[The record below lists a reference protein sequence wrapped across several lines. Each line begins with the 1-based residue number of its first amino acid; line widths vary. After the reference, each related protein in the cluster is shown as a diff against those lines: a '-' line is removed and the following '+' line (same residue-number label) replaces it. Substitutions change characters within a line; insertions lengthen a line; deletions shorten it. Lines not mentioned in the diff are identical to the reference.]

1 MAVVEGTNQSE
12 RNKKIAAIVLGSIA
26 LIALAYMFLGSGGS
40 SGTKRPPA
48 NNNSNRAG
56 ATATPSSRTNVPEP
70 ATVRDP
76 NDLLRPIFLPEN
88 PPAVPEAGR
97 NIFAFYVPPPK
108 PTPDPNAAAVEPTPV
123 PEPQPNVI
131 LGGIS
136 PVNVY
141 AHTGDFTLDVT
152 GDQFTPE
159 TRIYIGGA
167 ELETRFVSPQQLST
181 KVPAQL
187 ISFEGGREV
196 QVRSADGQLFSNKAT
211 LNVMPAP
218 VPNYTFVGVSIK
230 PRGNDVAI
238 VKEKNGRELLNVQ
251 RGDILGGRFRIT
263 GISVKELTLTDTSL
277 NIKHKLPLV
286 GDNSNPNTGGQPR
299 YPQQQPQPQPQPIE
313 PPAEPIEVPEE
324 EEPTEP

>member
-26 LIALAYMFLGSGGS
+26 IIALAYMFLASGS
-40 SGTKRPPA
+40 SGTKRPT
-48 NNNSNRAG
+48 NNNQ
-56 ATATPSSRTNVPEP
+56 RTVTTTTTTTRLP
-70 ATVRDP
+70 APKPGDDIDE
-76 NDLLRPIFLPEN
+76 NALLRPIPTSFT

-97 NIFAFYVPPPK
+97 NIFAFYVPTPK
-108 PTPDPNAAAVEPTPV
+108 PTPDPNQPPPEQPTPE
-123 PEPQPNVI
+123 PPQPTLI

-152 GDQFTPE
+152 GDKFTPE

-167 ELETRFVSPQQLST
+167 ELETRFVSAQQLST

-187 ISFEGGREV
+187 ISFEGGRDV
-196 QVRSADGQLFSNKAT
+196 MVRSPDGQLFSNTAT

-218 VPNYTFVGVSIK
+218 VPNYSFVGVSIK
-230 PRGNDVAI
+230 PRGNDLAI
-238 VKEKNGRELLNVQ
+238 VKEKNGRDLLNVQ
-251 RGDILGGRFRIT
+251 RGDILGGRFRVT
-263 GISVKELTLTDTSL
+263 GISVKELTLTDTNL
-277 NIKHKLPLV
+277 NIKHKLPFV
-286 GDNSNPNTGGQPR
+286 GDGSNPNAGGQPR
-299 YPQQQPQPQPQPIE
+299 YPQAQPQPQPQPVE

>member
-26 LIALAYMFLGSGGS
+26 TIALAYMFLGSSGS
-40 SGTKRPPA
+40 KRP
-48 NNNSNRAG
+48 
-56 ATATPSSRTNVPEP
+56 ATPPGAKASPTPPRNKIPSAAELNE
-70 ATVRDP
+70 DP
-76 NDLLRPIFLPEN
+76 LAVLRPIPTTFN

-108 PTPDPNAAAVEPTPV
+108 PTPDPNATPVEPTPE
-123 PEPQPNVI
+123 PAPQPNVI

-152 GDQFTPE
+152 GDKFTPE
-159 TRIYIGGA
+159 TRIYIGGG
-167 ELETRFVSPQQLST
+167 ELETRFVSPQQLSA

-187 ISFEGGREV
+187 ISFEGGRDV
-196 QVRSADGQLFSNKAT
+196 QVRSTDGQLFSNKAT

-218 VPNYTFVGVSIK
+218 VPNYTFIGVSIK
-230 PRGNDVAI
+230 PRGNDLAI
-238 VKEKNGRELLNVQ
+238 VKEKNGRDLLNVQ
-251 RGDILGGRFRIT
+251 RGDLLGGRFRVT

-286 GDNSNPNTGGQPR
+286 GDGPNPNVGGQQR
-299 YPQQQPQPQPQPIE
+299 YPQAQPQPQPQPVE

>member
-12 RNKKIAAIVLGSIA
+12 RNKKIAAIVLGSVA
-26 LIALAYMFLGSGGS
+26 VIALAYMFLGS
-40 SGTKRPPA
+40 SGTKRSPT
-48 NNNSNRAG
+48 NSNTRAS
-56 ATATPSSRTNVPEP
+56 ASPTPSSRLTVPKP
-70 ATVRDP
+70 DDVRDD
-76 NDLLRPIFLPEN
+76 NSLLQPIFLPDG

-97 NIFAFYVPPPK
+97 NIFAFYVPPVK
-108 PTPDPNAAAVEPTPV
+108 PTPDPNAAATEPT
-123 PEPQPNVI
+123 PEPQPQPNLI

-152 GDQFTPE
+152 GDKFTPE

-196 QVRSADGQLFSNKAT
+196 LVRSTDGQLFSNTAT

-218 VPNYTFVGVSIK
+218 LPNYTYVGVINRTGS
-230 PRGNDVAI
+230 NDTAI
-238 VKEKNGRELLNVQ
+238 VKEKNGRDLLNVQ
-251 RGDILGGRFRIT
+251 RGDLLGGRFRVT

-286 GDNSNPNTGGQPR
+286 GDNSNPNAGGQQR
-299 YPQQQPQPQPQPIE
+299 YPQAQPPQPQPVE